1 MNEYTCYII
10 VADHTCE
17 YSVNGN
23 TTTSNH
29 RVQCIQSSIFDSCT
43 NDYVVYKA

>member
-23 TTTSNH
+23 TTASNC
-29 RVQCIQSSIFDSCT
+29 RVNAYSQVFLI
-43 NDYVVYKA
+43 VVQMVM